1 MPQAE
6 AVQREPYM
14 KYYSEDEINEMC
26 LRFADLLS
34 QGKEEEAHKLS
45 NEIPLLPKSAQIMK
59 RMVGIDSMIES
70 RINLYEAVQ
79 EYGREWLER

>member
-1 MPQAE
+1 MSQAE
-6 AVQREPYM
+6 GVRREPYM

-34 QGKEEEAHKLS
+34 QGKDEEAHNLS
-45 NEIPLLPKSAQIMK
+45 NEIPLLPKSAQIMN